1 MKTETGLNI
10 REDSGVLTIEGI
22 RDFDTDH
29 IFDCGQCFRW
39 ERNPDG
45 SYTGM
50 AHGHPVTIS
59 CRDET
64 LEITNC
70 TAADFEHTWHE
81 YLDLGR
87 DYGAIKKVLADGDP
101 VMAKAI
107 EYGSGIRILNQE
119 KWETFISFIISQNNN
134 IPRIKGCIESLCR
147 NLGEYAGKYGGKE
160 WYSFPSPQVL
170 AEASEEDLAPCR
182 LGYRAKYLL
191 AAGRQVTEAG
201 EGALE
206 KLASDELTADETI
219 EELRRYTG
227 VGPKVA
233 SCIALFAM
241 GRMESFPIDVWVKRV
256 MNRLYG
262 IPEGDTGA
270 MRRYAAEHFGQ
281 YGGIAQQYLFYYITH
296 AR

>member
-1 MKTETGLNI
+1 MQYIKKI
-10 REDSGVLTIEGI
+10 DSFELK
-22 RDFDTDH
+22 D
-29 IFDCGQCFRW
+29 IFECGQCFRW
-39 ERNPDG
+39 NKDADD
-45 SYTGM
+45 SYTGIFNKRILNVRKDTNGNIVFTGN
-50 AHGHPVTIS
+50 AT
-59 CRDET
+59 EN
-64 LEITNC
+64 EIENY
-70 TAADFEHTWHE
+70 F
-81 YLDLGR
+81 DLKR
-87 DYGAIKKVLADGDP
+87 DYTKIKNDLSLIDDYLKQS
-101 VMAKAI
+101 I
-107 EYGSGIRILNQE
+107 EYGSGIRILNQDLF
-119 KWETFISFIISQNNN
+119 ETIISFIISANNN

-256 MNRLYG
+256 MNQLYG

>member
-1 MKTETGLNI
+1 M
-10 REDSGVLTIEGI
+10 
-22 RDFDTDH
+22 
-29 IFDCGQCFRW
+29 
-39 ERNPDG
+39 
-45 SYTGM
+45 
-50 AHGHPVTIS
+50 
-59 CRDET
+59 
-64 LEITNC
+64 
-70 TAADFEHTWHE
+70 
-81 YLDLGR
+81 
-87 DYGAIKKVLADGDP
+87 
-101 VMAKAI
+101 
-107 EYGSGIRILNQE
+107 
-119 KWETFISFIISQNNN
+119 
-134 IPRIKGCIESLCR
+134 
-147 NLGEYAGKYGGKE
+147 
-160 WYSFPSPQVL
+160 
-170 AEASEEDLAPCR
+170 
-182 LGYRAKYLL
+182 
-191 AAGRQVTEAG
+191 TEAG